1 MGLSVKRV
9 RLATVLDQ
17 ERQLSSD
24 SRPDSGFAA
33 ALHSPAA
40 GYDSG
45 QGGHLNNGR
54 TARGAAAQ
62 TPTAVP
68 AGRLGPRVLG
78 VVRRVAEIIAASVAL
93 IVTSPIMLIIAII
106 IRLDSPGPAIFRQKR
121 VGLDRKLIDFCKFRT
136 MYVNAAELYPELYAY
151 RYSPEEIRQ
160 VRLKQSDDPRV
171 TRVGKW
177 LRKSTLD
184 ELPNFW
190 NLLTGDVAIVGP
202 RPDIAGV
209 LPYFT
214 SAQMVKFSVKP
225 GITGLA
231 QTRGRGRLR
240 FQDQIRY
247 DIFYAKKK
255 SFWLDV
261 SIIARTIK
269 LMVTSDGAF

>member
-1 MGLSVKRV
+1 VEVAVAS
-9 RLATVLDQ
+9 LAL
-17 ERQLSSD
+17 L
-24 SRPDSGFAA
+24 
-33 ALHSPAA
+33 
-40 GYDSG
+40 
-45 QGGHLNNGR
+45 
-54 TARGAAAQ
+54 
-62 TPTAVP
+62 
-68 AGRLGPRVLG
+68 
-78 VVRRVAEIIAASVAL
+78 
-93 IVTSPIMLIIAII
+93 VTSPIMLGIAILI
-106 IRLDSPGPAIFRQKR
+106 KLDSPGPALFRQER
-121 VGLDRKLIDFCKFRT
+121 VGLNGQLILFWKFRT
-136 MYVNAAELYPELYAY
+136 MFSNARDLYPELYSY
-151 RYSPEEIRQ
+151 KFSPEEIRN
-160 VRLKQSDDPRV
+160 VRLKQVDDPRV

-214 SAQMVKFSVKP
+214 PAQMLKFSVKP

-247 DIFYAKKK
+247 DMFYAKKK

-261 SIIARTIK
+261 VIILQTVKI
-269 LMVTSDGAF
+269 MFTSDGAF